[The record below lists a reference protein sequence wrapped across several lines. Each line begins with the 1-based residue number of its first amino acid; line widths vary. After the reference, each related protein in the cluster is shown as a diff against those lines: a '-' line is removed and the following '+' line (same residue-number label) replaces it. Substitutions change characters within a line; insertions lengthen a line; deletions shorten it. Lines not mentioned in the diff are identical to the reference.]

1 MHGLIFCGYFFFLVP
16 DLCVPDSTR
25 RTNLLVIATFLRN
38 PRFPFWLILPSQIH
52 TRPFTYYR
60 FVWISTPYSQVPFCV
75 IISFNKSLPVL
86 LFIYFF
92 YLAEHHIFGLVCL
105 HFSRVHV
112 LEFGASVYPRGGRT
126 LGGRVELEFV
136 SLSFALLCQ
145 NTLGK
150 WALKS
155 KGLILFIVSQ
165 ALVLVLLA
173 HLLSGFQW
181 GLSPWQQ
188 HEVEAVHLPASRKQR
203 ARNWDS
209 IPVKDIPSGTYVH
222 LKFWSLPSRTPTRH

>member
-112 LEFGASVYPRGGRT
+112 LEFGASVYPRWGRT

-165 ALVLVLLA
+165 ALVLVLLT
-173 HLLSGFQW
+173 HLLSY
-181 GLSPWQQ
+181 LR
-188 HEVEAVHLPASRKQR
+188 EAFHHGSSMR
-203 ARNWDS
+203 
-209 IPVKDIPSGTYVH
+209 
-222 LKFWSLPSRTPTRH
+222 